1 MPHVIYVAIGF
12 PPAAKSSAHR
22 MKATANLLS
31 EQGCDVTVIT
41 IARDAWK
48 YENGID
54 ATLSDGVNP
63 CVEIV
68 ELPLGREDVDPDI
81 RTYRWFR
88 ARHPKRW
95 RRWRRWLDQL
105 AFPEPVFGAWRSA
118 LESAVLDVHDAHPAD
133 LVLVSA
139 VPYTGLSAAWKLF
152 RSRGVPYAI
161 DFRDAWSLDVINGG
175 VAFPVRSR
183 RGRWEQKL
191 VDHANRIWCVNEPIR
206 DHYAQRYH
214 QIADRL
220 LVVRNGSDLPMPAGL
235 SPPDPAMGLA
245 FGYLGTAIFTVAN
258 LRAVLEG
265 WRMARQVDP
274 VLARSR
280 LVFRGYFGWQ
290 SADMADGRRALLA
303 RFAPDGVLFGGPVA
317 RAEAAATFAG
327 YDALLLLLT
336 GGRYTTSGKVY
347 EYMSTGLPIMSAHEA
362 EHGALEVLDGYP
374 LWTPP
379 PSDMTAEL
387 LADSFVATAEMVLSA
402 TDEQRAAARAHGA
415 RYERRAQMAPAVR
428 DLVDSIAAARADQ
441 AERRSGAS
449 STTSISA

>member
-1 MPHVIYVAIGF
+1 MPHVIYLAIGF

-22 MKATANLLS
+22 MKATANLLC
-31 EQGCDVTVIT
+31 EQGCDVTVVT
-41 IARDAWK
+41 IARDSWK
-48 YENGID
+48 RENGID
-54 ATLSDGVNP
+54 ATLSDGVDP

-68 ELPLGREDVDPDI
+68 ELPLSREDVDPDI
-81 RTYRWFR
+81 RTYGWFR

-95 RRWRRWLDQL
+95 RRWRRWLDQPS
-105 AFPEPVFGAWRSA
+105 FPEPVFGAWRSA
-118 LESAVLDVHDAHPAD
+118 LESAVLDVHNAHPAD

-175 VAFPVRSR
+175 VAFSVRSR

-191 VDHANRIWCVNEPIR
+191 VDHAKRIWCVNEPIR
-206 DHYAQRYH
+206 DYYARRYPEA
-214 QIADRL
+214 ADRIC
-220 LVVRNGSDLPMPAGL
+220 VVRNGSDLVPTSQARR
-235 SPPDPAMGLA
+235 PDPTEGLT
-245 FGYLGTAIFTVAN
+245 FGYLGTAVFPVPY

-265 WRMARQVDP
+265 WRLARAADP
-274 VLARSR
+274 LLQRSR

-290 SADMADGRRALLA
+290 SADLADARRGLLA
-303 RFAPDGVLFGGPVA
+303 KFASDGVIFGGPVSRA
-317 RAEAAATFAG
+317 RVMAAYFEW
-327 YDALLLLLT
+327 DALLFLVT
-336 GGRYTTSGKVY
+336 GGWYMTSGKIY
-347 EYMSTGLPIMSAHEA
+347 EYMSTGLPIMSAHET

-379 PSDMTAEL
+379 PRDMTAEL

-402 TDEQRAAARAHGA
+402 TDEQRAAARAYGA
-415 RYERRAQMAPAVR
+415 RYERRAQMAPAVG
-428 DLVDSIAAARADQ
+428 DLVDSIAAARGDE